1 MWLISQLKH
10 LKQIVT
16 TLVILEKLADKL
28 QKKRPKKNLE
38 DLEYSDLL
46 AQEPEIPDFMK
57 LPESETESE
66 PDLEPESVPE
76 TQPESENESE
86 TDSENEAEIEAEI
99 VAEKSDSEPESE
111 HDFEDDSEDSEDSE
125 SDVDEPLTIVIN
137 PNYFH
142 AGSDSEN
149 DSDSDSEIVFREI
162 PMSEE

>member
-1 MWLISQLKH
+1 M
-10 LKQIVT
+10 VT

-111 HDFEDDSEDSEDSE
+111 HDFEDDSEDSDE
-125 SDVDEPLTIVIN
+125 SDVDEPHTIESN
-137 PNYFH
+137 PNNYFQ
-142 AGSDSEN
+142 AGSGSEL
-149 DSDSDSEIVFREI
+149 DSDSESEIVFKVQ
-162 PMSEE
+162 PTTKNEE

>member
-1 MWLISQLKH
+1 M
-10 LKQIVT
+10 VT
-16 TLVILEKLADKL
+16 ILVILEKLADKL

-38 DLEYSDLL
+38 DLEFFDLL

-66 PDLEPESVPE
+66 PESVPE

-86 TDSENEAEIEAEI
+86 SEAEIEAEI
-99 VAEKSDSEPESE
+99 EAEKSDSESE

-125 SDVDEPLTIVIN
+125 SDVDEPLTIKIN